1 MSGLPGAPSCA
12 VIIGAN
18 ALIASAIAR
27 ELATMG
33 WQFVLAG
40 RDARRLQMLAENLLA
55 CGARG
60 ADVETIDLLEESS
73 VDEFFHRLA
82 ERQASYG
89 LVVVAAGLKIS
100 NEDCLRSVH
109 LFRQMA
115 ETNFAGNAHC
125 ALRAA
130 DLLAS
135 RGGGEVV
142 VISSVSGERGR
153 PRNFFYGST
162 KAGLDVFLEGL
173 RLALAG
179 SGTNVMNLK
188 PGPVGNRG
196 HAWTSRDMLR
206 ASPESVARVVV
217 SALGKGRHR
226 VYAPVWWRYVM
237 WLIRFLPGAVVAALR
252 L

>member
-1 MSGLPGAPSCA
+1 MSELPGAPSCA
-12 VIIGAN
+12 VIIGAYS
-18 ALIASAIAR
+18 LIASAIAK
-27 ELATMG
+27 ELASMG

-40 RDARRLQMLAENLLA
+40 RDADKLQGLAETLRA

-60 ADVETIDLLEESS
+60 AEVETIDLLQGPS

-82 ERQASYG
+82 ERQIPYG
-89 LVVVAAGLKIS
+89 LVVVAAGLQTS
-100 NEDCLRSVH
+100 NEDCFRSMH

-115 ETNFAGNAHC
+115 ETNFSGTAHC
-125 ALRAA
+125 ALRGA
-130 DLLAS
+130 DLLANRS
-135 RGGGEVV
+135 GGEIV

-173 RLALAG
+173 RLTLSDSAV
-179 SGTNVMNLK
+179 NVMNLK
-188 PGPVGNRG
+188 PGPVGRG
-196 HAWTSRDMLR
+196 VGARSSRDLLR

-217 SALGKGRHR
+217 SALGKRRHR

-237 WLIRFLPGAVVAALR
+237 PMVRFLPGPVLAALR
-252 L
+252 I